1 MDLGGYLSFRPKCS
15 TIRPGVKWSIS
26 LAEVNLHEAFWT
38 DDQCLIVMDLAHG
51 GNLFDKLHKDIMDCQ
66 RDPFPGLGG
75 KEFSSKHV
83 AAQLLLGDRTRIS
96 EL

>member
-1 MDLGGYLSFRPKCS
+1 M
-15 TIRPGVKWSIS
+15 
-26 LAEVNLHEAFWT
+26 NLHEAFWT

-83 AAQLLLGDRTRIS
+83 AAQLLLGEKDFQAMMRDACKLPFGSVSCAVIATPS
-96 EL
+96 HHFAN